1 MCFCLLGTQITTLSG
16 FQLASRK
23 RGSVHVRHGVRSIS
37 MGIDTSGL
45 NILSDQEG
53 LLNVVVGSTNSWTDA
68 SNALIVLGGLA
79 YFANEK
85 RPRGAARDDLVEM
98 KKSTIPTANL
108 GAFSKKFIPKGT
120 TIGRYPGFL
129 RSMTD
134 ALSSSKLYRAHYNQ
148 SVLFFKNF
156 MDYIIL
162 IFWKI
167 FNTPPSIH

>member
-1 MCFCLLGTQITTLSG
+1 MAVFLTCFCLLGIQVTTLSA
-16 FQLASRK
+16 FQSAFR
-23 RGSVHVRHGVRSIS
+23 RTVNTHVRHGAQSIS

-45 NILSDQEG
+45 NILPDQDG
-53 LLNVVVGSTNSWTDA
+53 LLNAVVGSTNSWTDA

-98 KKSTIPTANL
+98 RKSTIPTANL

-134 ALSSSKLYRAHYNQ
+134 ALSSSEFLHSGN
-148 SVLFFKNF
+148 
-156 MDYIIL
+156 
-162 IFWKI
+162 
-167 FNTPPSIH
+167 

>member
-1 MCFCLLGTQITTLSG
+1 MCLCLLGIKVTTVTG
-16 FQLASRK
+16 FQSTSR
-23 RGSVHVRHGVRSIS
+23 RTGSSNARFGVQSVS

-45 NILSDQEG
+45 NILPDQEG
-53 LLNVVVGSTNSWTDA
+53 LLNAVVGSTNSWTDA

-85 RPRGAARDDLVEM
+85 RPRGAARDDLIEM

-134 ALSSSKLYRAHYNQ
+134 ALSSSELICREKVLLL
-148 SVLFFKNF
+148 SVMLF
-156 MDYIIL
+156 
-162 IFWKI
+162 
-167 FNTPPSIH
+167 

>member
-1 MCFCLLGTQITTLSG
+1 MCFCLLGTQITTISG
-16 FQLASRK
+16 FQSASR
-23 RGSVHVRHGVRSIS
+23 RTGSTDVRHRVQSIS

-45 NILSDQEG
+45 NVLPDQEG
-53 LLNVVVGSTNSWTDA
+53 LLNAVVGSTNSWTDA

-85 RPRGAARDDLVEM
+85 RPRGAARDDLIEM

-134 ALSSSKLYRAHYNQ
+134 ALSSSKFIH
-148 SVLFFKNF
+148 SGK
-156 MDYIIL
+156 
-162 IFWKI
+162 
-167 FNTPPSIH
+167 SIKVWC

>member
-1 MCFCLLGTQITTLSG
+1 MTAVYLMCLCLLGNHVTTSSA
-16 FQLASRK
+16 FQFASR
-23 RGSVHVRHGVRSIS
+23 RTGNTHVRYGVQSIS

-53 LLNVVVGSTNSWTDA
+53 LLNAVVGSTNSWTDA

-85 RPRGAARDDLVEM
+85 RPRGAARDDLIEM

-134 ALSSSKLYRAHYNQ
+134 ALSSSKDFCR
-148 SVLFFKNF
+148 
-156 MDYIIL
+156 
-162 IFWKI
+162 
-167 FNTPPSIH
+167 